1 MSIESL
7 REEINRID
15 REIIR
20 LIAKRQAVAG
30 KIVQVKIAG
39 GFPVHDEKRVQ
50 EILESSF
57 NYAVEHKIDPVYV
70 QKIIAILIEMSEEWQ
85 RECSGEGNLP

>member
-15 REIIR
+15 RDIIR

-39 GFPVHDEKRVQ
+39 GLPVHDEKRVQ

-57 NYAVEHKIDPVYV
+57 NSAVEHKIDPVYV

>member
-1 MSIESL
+1 MPIESL

-30 KIVQVKIAG
+30 KIAREKFARGLPI
-39 GFPVHDEKRVQ
+39 HDEERVKTV
-50 EILESSF
+50 LDSSF
-57 NYAVEHKIDPVYV
+57 DYAVEHKINPVHV
-70 QKIIAILIEMSEEWQ
+70 QKIMLILIEMSEEWQ
-85 RECSGEGNLP
+85 RGCSGDGNLP

>member
-1 MSIESL
+1 MPIESL

-20 LIAKRQAVAG
+20 LIAKRQAAAG
-30 KIVQVKIAG
+30 KIAREKFTRGLPIHDGERVKA
-39 GFPVHDEKRVQ
+39 V
-50 EILESSF
+50 LESSF
-57 NYAVEHKIDPVYV
+57 NYAVEHKINPVHV
-70 QKIIAILIEMSEEWQ
+70 QRIMLILVEMSEEWQ